1 MLLASKIITQTL
13 AGNLSDLAIVR
24 NNWTELSVETDDGIK
39 NYLDLDKNKELRD
52 ITGKLASL
60 QYLVLKD
67 LSLLK
72 AQLEADFVKESK
84 EIVKKM
90 GYDKNLYRIQ
100 KGDWEAL
107 IQLIST
113 FKKGISEGL
122 KKQIVEKGT
131 NIALIDRIIGYAYQL
146 KEANITQETLK
157 ETCKTLSEEA
167 VTVFNGIHEEIISVY
182 KIVSN
187 FYWYDEL
194 KREQF
199 TFSNVVASMNAIRK
213 IDEKNIE

>member
-24 NNWTELSVETDDGIK
+24 NNWTETNVTELSVKIDDGIK

-157 ETCKTLSEEA
+157 ETCKTLSEKA
-167 VTVFNGIHEEIISVY
+167 VTVFNGIHEEIIGVY

-199 TFSNVVASMNAIRK
+199 TFSNVVASMNGHK
-213 IDEKNIE
+213 KNR